1 MKKIIFVF
9 IMAFATFTLMA
20 QQTDEL
26 TEALDSLVITD
37 IDYGFV
43 RAKFNYGYDSNKR
56 LNQVIFS
63 KVEEYSTDL
72 HYAEKWHYDYDD
84 NNRCLSFSYW
94 NWENDDWFLHQKTDS
109 IFDNAGNCV
118 FVSEF
123 RCAEIGAGHS
133 YNRLEYD
140 YENGK
145 CVEYR
150 TYSHSESDTTWHPY
164 ERLRWEYDE
173 LGCLTQEFRD
183 FTEGNEWKPF
193 SKMVYTYNSLHQLV
207 FKEYFLWNANT
218 GTWDS
223 GGSTAEYEYNA
234 DGFLLRKFEFSNS
247 NGIETETE
255 TKYLYDERN
264 NPIWYYY
271 RRITLPD
278 FVWEQ
283 DTIEFAYNEN
293 DSLVWKLENFTHHNG
308 TIDHPVLYEY
318 ERDEQDRIVAET
330 CFDNW
335 ASGQQP
341 RFRYENTYDEQG
353 RIVMKRCLNY
363 SMIDGAL
370 LSDSGVEYEFDE
382 HGNLASEW
390 EDYQDYYF
398 QNYSEFY
405 FKQSF
410 DYNTPADNILGLE
423 RAWNDFIC
431 FMTDHEFRMVLDGN
445 PYYWTNDHFPIHHK
459 WESGTW
465 RFSDPDLPDII
476 SPVNADVALYYSNH
490 PYSLSETPEFPAC
503 VFNIEGGLA
512 VESDEPADIVIYD
525 MLGRAVAQKR
535 QVLHSEFYLKSGLY
549 VVKVDGVT
557 IKVVVK

>member
-9 IMAFATFTLMA
+9 IMAFATITLMA
-20 QQTDEL
+20 QRTDEL

-43 RAKFNYGYDSNKR
+43 RAKFNYGYDGNKR

-63 KVEEYSTDL
+63 KVDEYSTNL
-72 HYAEKWHYDYDD
+72 HYYEKWHYDFDD

-94 NWENDDWFLHQKTDS
+94 NWENNDWFLHQKTDS
-109 IFDNAGNCV
+109 VFDNAGNCV

-140 YENGK
+140 YENNK

-150 TYSHSESDTTWHPY
+150 IYSRSESDTTWVPY

-173 LGCLTQEFRD
+173 LGCLTIEFRD
-183 FTEGNEWKPF
+183 FTEGNEWKPY
-193 SKMVYTYNSLHQLV
+193 SKMVYTYNNLHQLV

-218 GTWDS
+218 GAWDS
-223 GGSTAEYEYNA
+223 EGTTTEYEYNE
-234 DGFLLRKFEFSNS
+234 DGFLLREYYISSN
-247 NGIETETE
+247 NIEKE
-255 TKYLYDERN
+255 TKYIYDERN
-264 NPIWYYY
+264 NPIWYYFCQT
-271 RRITLPD
+271 TLPD
-278 FVWEQ
+278 FIWEQ

-293 DSLVWKLENFTHHNG
+293 DSLIWKLENFTHHNG
-308 TIDHPVLYEY
+308 AIDHPVLYEY

-353 RIVMKRCLNY
+353 RVAMKRCKRY

-370 LSDSGVEYEFDE
+370 LGDSYVEYEFDDQ
-382 HGNLASEW
+382 GNLVSEW
-390 EDYQDYYF
+390 EVYQDYYF
-398 QNYSEFY
+398 QNYLDFY
-405 FKQSF
+405 FRQGF
-410 DYNTPADNILGLE
+410 DYNTPSDNILGLE
-423 RAWNDFIC
+423 RAWNDFIG
-431 FMTDHEFRMVLDGN
+431 FMTDHEFRMVLDGE
-445 PYYWTNDHFPIHHK
+445 PYYWKNDHFPIHHK
-459 WESGTW
+459 WESGVW
-465 RFSDPDLPDII
+465 RFSDPNLPDII
-476 SPVNADVALYYSNH
+476 SPVNADVALYYSKHYEN
-490 PYSLSETPEFPAC
+490 LPEASSSPAR

-512 VESDEPADIVIYD
+512 VECDEPADIVVYD

-535 QVLHSEFYLKSGLY
+535 QVLHSEFCLKSGLY
-549 VVKVDGVT
+549 VVKVGERAM
-557 IKVVVK
+557 KAVVK

>member
-9 IMAFATFTLMA
+9 IMALATIALMA
-20 QQTDEL
+20 QQTEYA
-26 TEALDSLVITD
+26 EVLDSLVITD

-43 RAKFNYGYDSNKR
+43 RAKFNYGYDDQGR
-56 LNQVIFS
+56 LNRVVFS

-72 HYAEKWHYDYDD
+72 NYAEKWHYDYDD
-84 NNRCLSFSYW
+84 SNRCLSFSYW

-109 IFDNAGNCV
+109 VFDGSGNCV

-133 YNRLEYD
+133 YNLLEYD

-145 CVEYR
+145 CIEYR
-150 TYSHSESDTTWHPY
+150 TYSHSESDTTWVPY

-173 LGCLTQEFRD
+173 LGCLMQEFRD
-183 FTEGNEWKPF
+183 FTEGNDWKPF
-193 SKMVYTYNSLHQLV
+193 SKRVYTYNSLHQLV
-207 FKEYFLWNANT
+207 FEEYFRWNANT
-218 GTWDS
+218 GAWDS
-223 GGSTAEYEYNA
+223 GGSTAEYEYNV
-234 DGFLLRKFEFSNS
+234 DGFLLRKFEFSSS

-283 DTIEFAYNEN
+283 DTIEFVYNEH
-293 DSLVWKLENFTHHNG
+293 DSLVWKWENFTHHNG
-308 TIDHPVLYEY
+308 AIDHPVLYEY

-353 RIVMKRCLNY
+353 RAVIKRCMNY

-382 HGNLASEW
+382 HGNLVSEW
-390 EDYQDYYF
+390 EDYQNYYF

-405 FKQSF
+405 FNQTF
-410 DYNTPADNILGLE
+410 DYSTPADNILGLE
-423 RAWNDFIC
+423 RAWNDFIG
-431 FMTDHEFRMVLDGN
+431 FMTDHEFRMILDSE
-445 PYYWTNDHFPIHHK
+445 PYYWKSDHFPIHHK
-459 WESGTW
+459 WESGRW
-465 RFSDPDLPDII
+465 KFSDPDFPDII
-476 SPVNADVALYYSNH
+476 LPINADVALYYSKYYENL
-490 PYSLSETPEFPAC
+490 PETLAFPAR
-503 VFNIEGGLA
+503 VFNIEDGLV
-512 VESDEPADIVIYD
+512 VERDEPADMVVYD

-535 QVLHSEFYLKSGLY
+535 QAIRNEFHLTSGLY
-549 VVKVDGVT
+549 VVKVNDET
-557 IKVVVK
+557 IKAVVK